1 MSSFSIFDIAGS
13 AMRAQNLRLNT
24 TASNLANVNTV
35 AGSADEA
42 YRSRHPVFAAVLQDE
57 IGGVQTRGV
66 VESSREPEMRYE
78 PGHPLSNDEGYIFGS
93 NVDSVEEMANMMSA
107 TRSYQSNVDMLS
119 TVRQLMLQT
128 LKMGEKDVDYKQPSF
143 TSLSI
148 HPGK

>member
-1 MSSFSIFDIAGS
+1 MSLSIFDIAGS

-35 AGSADEA
+35 TGSAEEA
-42 YRSRHPVFAAVLQDE
+42 YRSRQPVFAAVLNGQ
-57 IGGVQTRGV
+57 IGGVESRGV
-66 VESSREPEMRYE
+66 VESNRQPEMRYE
-78 PGHPLSNDEGYIFGS
+78 PGHPLANEEGYIFGS

-128 LKMGEKDVDYKQPSF
+128 LKMGE
-143 TSLSI
+143 
-148 HPGK
+148 